1 MIRAGPHHVHGGGV
15 LGDILGLAVRRQPE
29 HGKGSEAKSAISVSA
44 PASDSVSGA
53 VVAVI
58 GAGFGGLAAARSL
71 AGLPVAVTIL
81 DRLNYHLFQ
90 PLLYQ
95 VAMAGL
101 SPNEI
106 AVPIRSILWRQRNA
120 QVVLAEVT
128 EIHLRDR
135 RLMLSDGSE
144 FAYDFLIISA
154 GARTN
159 YYGHDDW
166 IAFAPGLKD
175 LDDAL
180 EVRRRVLLAFE
191 AAERER
197 DPPAR
202 RRLLTFVIVGAGP
215 TGVELAGA
223 IADLSRDILA
233 RDFRHID
240 PAETRVVIVEMA
252 PRVLTPFSERLAA
265 SAADQ
270 LRELGVEIRTG
281 TAVTAIDERGVHL
294 GSEIIASTT
303 VLWTA
308 GVRPSPLAERLGTPL
323 DRAGRVVVEQDCS
336 IPGYPEA
343 FVIGDMAGLVPAGA
357 SAALPGISPV
367 AMQMGRSVAANIRR
381 TLAGAPRK
389 PFKYLDKGFMA
400 TIGRG
405 RAIAQLRGLALTRT
419 LAFLAWALL
428 HLWYLIGF
436 RNRLVVFVDWLW
448 SYLMAK
454 HGARLITGR
463 QLAPPT
469 PPPTPVPTP
478 TSTSTSTK
486 GPAP

>member
-1 MIRAGPHHVHGGGV
+1 MNPVKAAPTHDRDPESPAAGDQPRASADAGGKP
-15 LGDILGLAVRRQPE
+15 AV
-29 HGKGSEAKSAISVSA
+29 
-44 PASDSVSGA
+44 
-53 VVAVI
+53 VVAVV

-71 AGLPVAVTIL
+71 AGLPVAVTIF

-106 AVPIRSILWRQRNA
+106 AVPIRSILWRQTNA
-120 QVVLAEVT
+120 QVVLAEVVT
-128 EIHLRDR
+128 IDLDHRQLV
-135 RLMLSDGSE
+135 MSDGGR
-144 FAYDFLIISA
+144 FTYDYLIVAA
-154 GARTN
+154 GALTN

-166 IAFAPGLKD
+166 TGVAPSLKD

-191 AAERER
+191 AAERET
-197 DPPAR
+197 DPAAR

-233 RDFRHID
+233 RDFRHLS
-240 PAETRVVIVEMA
+240 PSETRVVVVEMG
-252 PRVLTPFSERLAA
+252 PRVLTAFSERLAA

-270 LRELGVEIRTG
+270 LRELGVELRTG
-281 TAVTAIDERGVHL
+281 AAVTGIDAGGVHL
-294 GSEIIASTT
+294 GDETIPATT

-308 GVRPSPLAERLGTPL
+308 GVRPSPLVRQLGAPL
-323 DRAGRVVVEQDCS
+323 DRAGRVIVEQDCS
-336 IPGYPEA
+336 VPGHPEV
-343 FVIGDMAGLVPAGA
+343 FVIGDMAAFVPPGA
-357 SAALPGISPV
+357 PAALPGISPV

-381 TLAGAPRK
+381 AVAGKARV
-389 PFKYLDKGFMA
+389 PFAYLDKGFMA

-405 RAIAQLRGLALTRT
+405 RAVAQLRRLALTRT
-419 LAFLAWALL
+419 PAFLAWAFV

-448 SYLMAK
+448 SYVMSK

-463 QLAPPT
+463 QLTPAGARAGAEPARGPSPPR
-469 PPPTPVPTP
+469 
-478 TSTSTSTK
+478 
-486 GPAP
+486 

>member
-1 MIRAGPHHVHGGGV
+1 V
-15 LGDILGLAVRRQPE
+15 
-29 HGKGSEAKSAISVSA
+29 
-44 PASDSVSGA
+44 
-53 VVAVI
+53 

-71 AGLPVAVTIL
+71 ARVLVDVTVY

-106 AVPIRSILWRQRNA
+106 AVPIRSILWRQRNV
-120 QVVLAEVT
+120 QVVLAEV
-128 EIHLRDR
+128 IGIDLAR
-135 RLMLSDGSE
+135 RELTLSDGTRATYE
-144 FAYDFLIISA
+144 YLIVAA

-166 IAFAPGLKD
+166 VPVAPSLKD

-191 AAERER
+191 AAERES
-197 DPPAR
+197 DVEIR
-202 RRLLTFVIVGAGP
+202 RQLLTFVIVGAGP

-233 RDFRHID
+233 RDFRRLD
-240 PAETRVVIVEMA
+240 PAETRVVVVEMA

-281 TAVTAIDERGVHL
+281 TPVTAIDRAGVHL
-294 GSEIIASTT
+294 GAELIPATT
-303 VLWTA
+303 ILWTA
-308 GVRPSPLAERLGTPL
+308 GVQPSPLAQQLGVAL
-323 DRAGRVVVEQDCS
+323 DHGGRVVVESDCS
-336 IPGYPEA
+336 VPRYPEA
-343 FVIGDMAGLVPAGA
+343 FVIGDMAAFVPPGA
-357 SAALPGISPV
+357 SAPLPGISPV
-367 AMQMGRSVAANIRR
+367 AMQQGRSVAANIRR
-381 TLAGAPRK
+381 ALAGKPPAP
-389 PFKYLDKGFMA
+389 FAYFDKGFMA

-419 LAFLAWALL
+419 VAWLAWVFV
-428 HLWYLIGF
+428 HLWFLIGF
-436 RNRLVVFVDWLW
+436 RNRLVVFVDWIW
-448 SYLMAK
+448 SYLMSR
-454 HGARLITGR
+454 HGARLITG
-463 QLAPPT
+463 PG
-469 PPPTPVPTP
+469 
-478 TSTSTSTK
+478 SH
-486 GPAP
+486 

>member
-1 MIRAGPHHVHGGGV
+1 
-15 LGDILGLAVRRQPE
+15 
-29 HGKGSEAKSAISVSA
+29 VSA
-44 PASDSVSGA
+44 AAPSQSSATADRPR
-53 VVAVI
+53 VAII

-71 AGLPVAVTIL
+71 ARAPVDVTIY

-120 QVVLAEVT
+120 QVVLAEVAA
-128 EIHLRDR
+128 IALAR
-135 RLMLSDGSE
+135 RELALSDGTRV
-144 FAYDFLIISA
+144 AYDYLIVAA

-166 IAFAPGLKD
+166 VPFAPGLKD

-191 AAERER
+191 AAERVADAE
-197 DPPAR
+197 AR
-202 RRLLTFVIVGAGP
+202 RQLLTFVIVGAGP

-233 RDFRHID
+233 RDFRRLD
-240 PAETRVVIVEMA
+240 PSETRVVIVEMA
-252 PRVLTPFSERLAA
+252 ARVLTPFSERLAA

-281 TAVTAIDERGVHL
+281 TPVTGIDRAGVHL
-294 GSEIIASTT
+294 GGGLVIPAAT

-308 GVRPSPLAERLGTPL
+308 GVRPSPLTEALGVAL
-323 DRAGRVVVEQDCS
+323 DQAGRVVVESDCS
-336 IPGYPEA
+336 IPGHPEA
-343 FVIGDMAGLVPAGA
+343 FVIGDMAAFVPPGQ
-357 SAALPGISPV
+357 SAPLPGISPV
-367 AMQMGRSVAANIRR
+367 AIQMGRAVARNIGRA
-381 TLAGAPRK
+381 LAGKPRTR
-389 PFKYLDKGFMA
+389 FAYFDKGFMA

-405 RAIAQLRGLALTRT
+405 RAIAQLRGVALTRK
-419 LAFLAWALL
+419 LAFVAWVFV
-428 HLWYLIGF
+428 HLWFLIGF
-436 RNRLVVFVDWLW
+436 RNRLVVFVDWIW
-448 SYLMAK
+448 SYLMSR

-463 QLAPPT
+463 QLEPATRVAPPAR
-469 PPPTPVPTP
+469 PGDGD
-478 TSTSTSTK
+478 
-486 GPAP
+486 GPAPPAPPAPR